1 MEGRLSCATQFESQW
16 WLEYP
21 ISILS
26 LQADYPRLSP
36 SKSEQVT
43 KIVQRN
49 MIGYCYLKATFIS
62 FILFHYQFNR
72 ISLHSHK
79 LDLTKTYLAST
90 VKSLV
95 NQCFN
100 KSDNHLQGAPHNST
114 QRREAIRF
122 AKEE

>member
-1 MEGRLSCATQFESQW
+1 MEGILSWATQLESQW

-21 ISILS
+21 INFIS
-26 LQADYPRLSP
+26 LLADYPRLSP

-49 MIGYCYLKATFIS
+49 TISYCYLKATFIS

-100 KSDNHLQGAPHNST
+100 KSDNYLQGATHNST
-114 QRREAIRF
+114 QRREATRF
-122 AKEE
+122 AD